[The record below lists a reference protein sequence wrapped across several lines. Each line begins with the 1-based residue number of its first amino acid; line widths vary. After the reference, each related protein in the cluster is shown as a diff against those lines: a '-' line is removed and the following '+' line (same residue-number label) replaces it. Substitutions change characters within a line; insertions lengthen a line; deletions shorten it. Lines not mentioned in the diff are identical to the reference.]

1 MEHQNAVITLCYSSL
16 YWKAD
21 GHDAALHGLSYM
33 YVTAILSQNSRR
45 GLVALHG
52 YLLEGTD
59 GMSIKHHFV
68 ASAVDVTSSQTG
80 LEGILFGSTLLLLEF
95 VDKGIDLGIV
105 YVLWPFVQ
113 LARFPL

>member
-52 YLLEGTD
+52 TFWKGQMVCRSSIILWYL
-59 GMSIKHHFV
+59 
-68 ASAVDVTSSQTG
+68 
-80 LEGILFGSTLLLLEF
+80 
-95 VDKGIDLGIV
+95 
-105 YVLWPFVQ
+105 
-113 LARFPL
+113 PLM